1 MNSIYAVNSP
11 YPQITGVCSP
21 CDIRLIMDLY
31 AGRTGE
37 LTSITQYLYEHYVID
52 AIDEKIS
59 KTVIGLA
66 KVEML
71 HHAVLGEAIVKLGG
85 DPIMGGSTCF
95 WSGSNLKYTKNPIC
109 FLQNSLQS
117 EKNAVSNYR
126 RAAACTKTQ
135 SLSALLLRIAEDE
148 VLHIEILENLLE
160 ELGCVEP

>member
-1 MNSIYAVNSP
+1 MNSIYAVNTP

-21 CDIRLIMDLY
+21 CDIRMIMDLY

-37 LTSITQYLYEHYVID
+37 LTSTTQYLYEHYVID
-52 AIDEKIS
+52 GIDEEIS
-59 KTVIGLA
+59 QTVFGLA

-71 HHAVLGEAIVKLGG
+71 HHALLGEAITKLGG

-117 EKNAVSNYR
+117 EQNAVSNYR
-126 RAAACTKTQ
+126 RAASCVKNS
-135 SLSALLLRIAEDE
+135 SLSELFLRIAEDE
-148 VLHIEILENLLE
+148 VLHIQILEDLLE
-160 ELGCVEP
+160 EISQ

>member
-31 AGRTGE
+31 SGRTGE

-126 RAAACTKTQ
+126 RAAACTKNQ